1 MPSDRETPSGTTG
14 EKVGWAAAGIGALAV
29 VCCAGLPLLVGLA
42 GGLALGTV
50 LGAGAGILAAASLT
64 ALALARARRRRA
76 RHAHPDHT
84 EGERA

>member
-1 MPSDRETPSGTTG
+1 MASDRDTPSVTTC
-14 EKVGWAAAGIGALAV
+14 EKVGWTVAGIGALAV

-42 GGLALGTV
+42 GGLALGAV
-50 LGAGAGILAAASLT
+50 LGAGAGIVAVVSLT
-64 ALALARARRRRA
+64 ALVLARARRRRA